1 MAEGQDLVA
10 VDIRHGPDGG
20 HVQVAGDEL
29 QGDRIPFTQG
39 QIRGQRLVGG
49 LLRSGRRWLE
59 AQRAEDAAGGLHRPV
74 RESGKKKRHPQRRQR
89 DSLPCEGR
97 PRLRGRAPG
106 GQHVIHGHGGTER
119 SGRHRLAA
127 RLGRLGGDGQ
137 HLADRRDPGDRL
149 LGIGES
155 VGNGPQDLAVDIDGA
170 AAHAGDDAAP
180 DQGRMAGQPG
190 DDDGALGIG
199 IGDDAQDLDVEL
211 LDRAAEE
218 DRAGLALQPGLDLAE
233 GIDGRGGPG
242 EGGGEQESEC
252 GGTGPADESNHEY
265 PS

>member
-1 MAEGQDLVA
+1 
-10 VDIRHGPDGG
+10 
-20 HVQVAGDEL
+20 
-29 QGDRIPFTQG
+29 
-39 QIRGQRLVGG
+39 
-49 LLRSGRRWLE
+49 
-59 AQRAEDAAGGLHRPV
+59 
-74 RESGKKKRHPQRRQR
+74 
-89 DSLPCEGR
+89 
-97 PRLRGRAPG
+97 
-106 GQHVIHGHGGTER
+106 
-119 SGRHRLAA
+119 
-127 RLGRLGGDGQ
+127 
-137 HLADRRDPGDRL
+137 
-149 LGIGES
+149 
-155 VGNGPQDLAVDIDGA
+155 
-170 AAHAGDDAAP
+170 
-180 DQGRMAGQPG
+180 MAGQPG